1 MTVGIQPL
9 APLHKTSALSP
20 SFFITISQSSKKS
33 KNLQER
39 ALMATRTNMPEQVRG
54 VPVADGVKKNGA
66 VKNRRALGDIGNH
79 LVAVPLAQ
87 GGKPINRP
95 ITRSFRA
102 QLLANANGGE
112 NKAPVLAAKK
122 PQPLVPK
129 KNLAVKKE
137 AAPAAAVSPPKN
149 KKVTYSSVLSA
160 RSKAACG
167 VVTNKP
173 KKILDIDESDKDNH
187 LAAVEYVEDMYS
199 FYKEVEK
206 ESQPKMY
213 MHIQTEMNE
222 KMRAILVD
230 WLLEVNVKFELNLE
244 TLYLTVNIID
254 RFLSVKA
261 VPKRELQLVGIS
273 ALLIASKYEEIW
285 PPQVNDLVYVT
296 DNAYNSKQILVME
309 KTILGNLEWYL
320 TVPTQYVFLV
330 RFIKAS
336 VSDPEMENMVHFLA
350 ELGMMHY
357 DTLKFCPS
365 MLAASAVYT
374 ARCSLNKSPAWTDT
388 LKFHTGYSESE
399 IMECSKVLALHHSR
413 CGESKLRAVYK
424 KYSKIENGGVAL
436 VSPAK
441 SLLSPA
447 ADDVQSKVSD
457 AILGKE
463 KPVEETTPEYEKLKH
478 YVFELENHLAEAQ
491 KHAYRLVKRHRELG
505 QSLLDFGKAVKLLG
519 ACEGEP
525 TGKAFSDL
533 GTKSELLS
541 IKLQKEATIAERG
554 IAFRQH
560 CELAET
566 TKLKEINLDKLMLTR
581 SEKVGEAENE
591 YREIKAESE
600 EATIRFERIVKRMNE
615 EIVRFQAEKTE
626 EMGLMLGE
634 LFFPNLKLLLLLFW
648 CFYFCQL
655 QR

>member
-1 MTVGIQPL
+1 MT
-9 APLHKTSALSP
+9 TSALSP
-20 SFFITISQSSKKS
+20 SSSSQSLNPHRLFYPKEKKSKKS

-39 ALMATRTNMPEQVRG
+39 AIMATRTNMPEQVRG
-54 VPVADGVKKNGA
+54 VPVAADGAKIQNKNGA
-66 VKNRRALGDIGNH
+66 VKNRRALGDIGNRN
-79 LVAVPLAQ
+79 LVSVPLAQ

-112 NKAPVLAAKK
+112 NKAHVLAAKK
-122 PQPLVPK
+122 PQQPLVPK
-129 KNLAVKKE
+129 KNLVVKK
-137 AAPAAAVSPPKN
+137 AAVSSPPKSKN
-149 KKVTYSSVLSA
+149 VTYSSVLSA

-167 VVTNKP
+167 VTNKP
-173 KKILDIDESDKDNH
+173 KILDIDESDKDNH

-230 WLLEVNVKFELNLE
+230 WLLEVHVKFELNLE

-296 DNAYNSKQILVME
+296 DNAYNNKQILVME

-399 IMECSKVLALHHSR
+399 IMECSKLLALHHSR

-441 SLLSPA
+441 SLLSSA
-447 ADDVQSKVSD
+447 ADVK
-457 AILGKE
+457 
-463 KPVEETTPEYEKLKH
+463 KP
-478 YVFELENHLAEAQ
+478 
-491 KHAYRLVKRHRELG
+491 
-505 QSLLDFGKAVKLLG
+505 
-519 ACEGEP
+519 
-525 TGKAFSDL
+525 
-533 GTKSELLS
+533 LS
-541 IKLQKEATIAERG
+541 A
-554 IAFRQH
+554 
-560 CELAET
+560 
-566 TKLKEINLDKLMLTR
+566 
-581 SEKVGEAENE
+581 
-591 YREIKAESE
+591 
-600 EATIRFERIVKRMNE
+600 
-615 EIVRFQAEKTE
+615 
-626 EMGLMLGE
+626 
-634 LFFPNLKLLLLLFW
+634 
-648 CFYFCQL
+648 
-655 QR
+655 

>member
-9 APLHKTSALSP
+9 APLHKTNALSP
-20 SFFITISQSSKKS
+20 SSSSQSLNPHRLFYPKEKYQRRVRICRRERLWRREQTCLSKS
-33 KNLQER
+33 EILIVISY
-39 ALMATRTNMPEQVRG
+39 A
-54 VPVADGVKKNGA
+54 ADGVKIQNKNGA
-66 VKNRRALGDIGNH
+66 VKNRRALGDIGNRN
-79 LVAVPLAQ
+79 LVSVPLAQ

-122 PQPLVPK
+122 PQQPLVPK
-129 KNLAVKKE
+129 KNLVVKK
-137 AAPAAAVSPPKN
+137 AAVSPPKSKN
-149 KKVTYSSVLSA
+149 VTYSSVLSA

-167 VVTNKP
+167 VTNKP
-173 KKILDIDESDKDNH
+173 KILDIDESDKDNH

-230 WLLEVNVKFELNLE
+230 WLLEVHVKFELNLE

-357 DTLKFCPS
+357 DCLKFCPS

-399 IMECSKVLALHHSR
+399 IMECSKLLALHHSR

-441 SLLSPA
+441 SLLSSA
-447 ADDVQSKVSD
+447 ADVK
-457 AILGKE
+457 
-463 KPVEETTPEYEKLKH
+463 KP
-478 YVFELENHLAEAQ
+478 
-491 KHAYRLVKRHRELG
+491 
-505 QSLLDFGKAVKLLG
+505 
-519 ACEGEP
+519 
-525 TGKAFSDL
+525 
-533 GTKSELLS
+533 LS
-541 IKLQKEATIAERG
+541 A
-554 IAFRQH
+554 
-560 CELAET
+560 
-566 TKLKEINLDKLMLTR
+566 
-581 SEKVGEAENE
+581 
-591 YREIKAESE
+591 
-600 EATIRFERIVKRMNE
+600 
-615 EIVRFQAEKTE
+615 
-626 EMGLMLGE
+626 
-634 LFFPNLKLLLLLFW
+634 
-648 CFYFCQL
+648 
-655 QR
+655 